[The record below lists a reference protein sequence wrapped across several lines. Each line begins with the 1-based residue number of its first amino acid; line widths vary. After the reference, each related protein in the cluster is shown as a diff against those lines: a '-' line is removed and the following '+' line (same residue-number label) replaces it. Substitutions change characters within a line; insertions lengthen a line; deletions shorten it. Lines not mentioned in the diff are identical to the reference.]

1 MFTYLRFCSN
11 IKKETLGCGL
21 LVGLKQRRQR
31 NRFLQY
37 KDTSKEKEKINQIN
51 AECLIILYK

>member
-11 IKKETLGCGL
+11 VKKRDFGFWTVSWTKTTTSE
-21 LVGLKQRRQR
+21 KS
-31 NRFLQY
+31 FLQF